1 MDPALVGALAGVLG
15 SLAGGS
21 ATVAAAWVAQKTQG
35 KRELAQAEIHKREKL
50 YGEFIGECSR
60 LLMDALS
67 HNLEEPQKL
76 VTAYEL
82 LNRIRLSAS
91 DAVLAEAE
99 HIVRRITDQYSRRTF
114 RSSRY
119 ARSPTRMAASIHSNP
134 SARRAESSSRRCRAP
149 CSAPADGSFLLMPR
163 LETFARFGVPI
174 FTSSAAYH
182 VPAEECR

>member
-1 MDPALVGALAGVLG
+1 MDPALVSALAAVLG

-35 KRELAQAEIHKREKL
+35 KRELVQAEIHKREKL

-91 DAVLAEAE
+91 DAVLAEADR
-99 HIVRRITDQYSRRTF
+99 IVRQITDQYFSPNISLQEMRTL
-114 RSSRY
+114 
-119 ARSPTRMAASIHSNP
+119 AHSAGADP
-134 SARRAESSSRRCRAP
+134 LKPFGEACRAELRSMQGA
-149 CSAPADGSFLLMPR
+149 
-163 LETFARFGVPI
+163 V
-174 FTSSAAYH
+174 
-182 VPAEECR
+182 

>member
-1 MDPALVGALAGVLG
+1 MDPALVSALAAVLG

-35 KRELAQAEIHKREKL
+35 KRELVQAEIHKRETL

-60 LLMDALS
+60 RLMDALS

-99 HIVRRITDQYSRRTF
+99 HIVRRITDQYFSPNIALEEMRTLAY
-114 RSSRY
+114 S
-119 ARSPTRMAASIHSNP
+119 
-134 SARRAESSSRRCRAP
+134 
-149 CSAPADGSFLLMPR
+149 DGSVDPLKSFG
-163 LETFARFGVPI
+163 ET
-174 FTSSAAYH
+174 
-182 VPAEECR
+182 CRIELKSMGAV

>member
-1 MDPALVGALAGVLG
+1 MDPAFVGALAGVLG
-15 SLAGGS
+15 ALTGGS

-35 KRELAQAEIHKREKL
+35 RRELVQAEIHKREKL
-50 YGEFIGECSR
+50 YGEFIGECAR

-99 HIVRRITDQYSRRTF
+99 HIVGRITDQYFLPNIALEEIRTL
-114 RSSRY
+114 
-119 ARSPTRMAASIHSNP
+119 AHSDGGADP
-134 SARRAESSSRRCRAP
+134 LKSFGEACRIELKSMQGA
-149 CSAPADGSFLLMPR
+149 
-163 LETFARFGVPI
+163 V
-174 FTSSAAYH
+174 
-182 VPAEECR
+182 